1 MLAKL
6 LSILLFS
13 SLSISSAVAED
24 LPIVQLKAF
33 LHNSASLTADF
44 KQVSLDKNGDPKQT
58 SFGKFFL
65 NRPGKFR
72 WNYLKPFVQ
81 EIVSN
86 GGKVWFYDADL
97 EQVTVKK
104 LDDSLGST
112 PALLLTGQV
121 NLEEKFK
128 LEEQGRG
135 DGLNWIKLAPK
146 DEESGFKYIFI
157 GLEKG
162 QLAGM
167 ELSDN
172 FGQLTRIYFSNI
184 QINPTLNDSLFN
196 FVAPKGVDVF
206 QN

>member
-6 LSILLFS
+6 LTILL
-13 SLSISSAVAED
+13 ISTLFISNTVAEES
-24 LPIVQLKAF
+24 PITQLKVF
-33 LHNSASLTADF
+33 LHNSATLSADF
-44 KQVSLDKNGDPKQT
+44 RQVSLDKNGEPKQT
-58 SFGKFFL
+58 SVGKFYL
-65 NRPGKFR
+65 SRPGKFR
-72 WNYLKPFVQ
+72 WNYLKPFAQ

-135 DGLNWIKLAPK
+135 DGINWIKLAPK

-172 FGQLTRIYFSNI
+172 FGQLTRIYFTNI
-184 QINPTLNDSLFN
+184 QINPALNESLFN
-196 FVAPKGVDVF
+196 FTPPKGADVF